1 MSDVTRWTREDVP
14 RGDAYDRRFQQLE
27 AAGADVHGEAAF
39 VASFAP
45 SSVLDAGCGTGR
57 VAIELARRGIDVV
70 GVDIDGAMLE
80 AARRKAP
87 AISWVRADLSTLSLD
102 RRFDLVVMAGNVL
115 LFVAP
120 GTEAQVVERARAH
133 LVPGGRLVAGF
144 SLGSPGSLAGG
155 ITLAEGVTLA
165 DYDEMAA
172 AAGLALESRF
182 GTWEREPFAAGGEY
196 AVSVHRSPE

>member
-39 VASFAP
+39 VASFTP

-87 AISWVRADLSTLSLD
+87 EISWVRADLSTFSLG

-120 GTEAQVVERARAH
+120 GTEAQVVGRACAH

-144 SLGSPGSLAGG
+144 SLGPLAGG

-182 GTWEREPFAAGGEY
+182 ATWGREPFAPGGDY
-196 AVSVHRSPE
+196 AVSVHRSPQ